1 MVECTFQSEAW
12 RSEFERQMSGE
23 VHERLYRAARARL
36 RMYAGRTKHVND
48 ADVDDVVMAAR
59 CRTPETPCARL
70 LQSDSV
76 PDAMKERLRAVAITL
91 DPLRLL
97 DEIRTVQHQLA
108 GLAAGARAHQH
119 GAASDSEVAAR
130 HGT

>member
-1 MVECTFQSEAW
+1 MAAADTLA
-12 RSEFERQMSGE
+12 
-23 VHERLYRAARARL
+23 RLYASSRLSVNFFQPSFKLAEKKRVGARL
-36 RMYAGRTKHVND
+36 SKRYHA
-48 ADVDDVVMAAR
+48 
-59 CRTPETPCARL
+59 PETPCARL